1 MDGASSIQ
9 SADLSWLDKPDVF
22 RVNRLDAHSDHRCY
36 ATQDEAE
43 RDSSGL
49 IMPLDGTWKF
59 KYSPNPQARPVGFHQ
74 LAEAPADFDDIA
86 VPGHIEMA
94 GYDKNQYINT
104 MYPWE
109 GRKYRRPAGLTPDDP
124 GIGTFSDADDNP
136 VGSYM
141 RTFTLP
147 EHMRGQRIHVVFE
160 GVEQAFY
167 LWLNGHFVGYAEDTF
182 TPSEFDLTPYINETG
197 ANTIACEVFK
207 RSTAAWIEDQDF
219 FRFFGIFRP
228 VNLVA
233 LPQIHLDGIG
243 YFYPTLTA
251 TEEIAADTPRR
262 NMKIKL
268 KAIRFRSD
276 QKLKNSIGLIKVKQL
291 KKNFHSS
298 KLSEVEIDMLLKE
311 YFSTHQMMQ
320 RRDFQSL
327 CGMVRS
333 TAMIHIRRICR
344 EGKLQNI
351 GLRNQPIYVPVP
363 GFYGTS
369 RDQPTL
375 R

>member
-1 MDGASSIQ
+1 M
-9 SADLSWLDKPDVF
+9 
-22 RVNRLDAHSDHRCY
+22 
-36 ATQDEAE
+36 
-43 RDSSGL
+43 
-49 IMPLDGTWKF
+49 
-59 KYSPNPQARPVGFHQ
+59 
-74 LAEAPADFDDIA
+74 
-86 VPGHIEMA
+86 
-94 GYDKNQYINT
+94 
-104 MYPWE
+104 
-109 GRKYRRPAGLTPDDP
+109 
-124 GIGTFSDADDNP
+124 
-136 VGSYM
+136 
-141 RTFTLP
+141 
-147 EHMRGQRIHVVFE
+147 
-160 GVEQAFY
+160 
-167 LWLNGHFVGYAEDTF
+167 
-182 TPSEFDLTPYINETG
+182 
-197 ANTIACEVFK
+197 
-207 RSTAAWIEDQDF
+207 
-219 FRFFGIFRP
+219 
-228 VNLVA
+228 
-233 LPQIHLDGIG
+233 
-243 YFYPTLTA
+243 
-251 TEEIAADTPRR
+251 

-333 TAMIHIRRICR
+333 TAMIHIVYKLLNYIRRICQ
-344 EGKLQNI
+344 EGKLQNL